1 MLFRSTK
8 RNLQKIKPKNL
19 LEPLTISLDHNTYNM
34 KKVYEGTIYFKI
46 TFKKKEEKKERVNV
60 IHIRKK
66 KKVELK
72 ESQS

>member
-1 MLFRSTK
+1 M
-8 RNLQKIKPKNL
+8 QKIEPENL

-34 KKVYEGTIYFKI
+34 KKVYEGNIYFKI
-46 TFKKKEEKKERVNV
+46 KFKKKEEKKERVNV

>member
-1 MLFRSTK
+1 M
-8 RNLQKIKPKNL
+8 QKIKPKNL

>member
-1 MLFRSTK
+1 M
-8 RNLQKIKPKNL
+8 QKIEPENL